1 MLTCYCVGAVQEL
14 EAKHTQLTEHNIN
27 LRVELDTVKAHLST
41 AESSLKSVAREH
53 EIAVDDLDRRHRNE
67 SESLRQEGKRRM
79 DDIITQHEDELRDLR
94 RRFELEIEDER
105 SLRLRELSQMTSQ
118 SALDKQQVQLEVE
131 NKNREL
137 HSLRCDVD
145 RLGGELDRE

>member
-1 MLTCYCVGAVQEL
+1 MLTCHCVDAVQEL

-118 SALDKQQVQLEVE
+118 SGTGIEGEYKSVLPCPPHAGGRV
-131 NKNREL
+131 RR
-137 HSLRCDVD
+137 RCSNNPIS
-145 RLGGELDRE
+145 